1 MLAEMA
7 IASAAF
13 STIKQFVSDGKELY
27 EMGESLTS
35 YFTAKKEIQQKA
47 NKNGYKSDLEAFMAA
62 EQLAAMENELKEMM
76 IYQGRAGMWNDW
88 LQFQANAKNKR
99 EEEALAIKRASIKR
113 KQKIAK
119 QIEIAVAVIA
129 VSVVCICS
137 GWILYYLIENFG
149 AK

>member
-129 VSVVCICS
+129 VSVVCIGS